1 MELLVDQAT
10 EAAKEANDNNMID
23 VVKNEHGIM
32 ESRVTGVKLV
42 LNSAQAE
49 TVKAEDG
56 YSR

>member
-32 ESRVTGVKLV
+32 ESCVTGVKLV

-56 YSR
+56 NSR